1 MPETTAG
8 GVLVKALNGHITS
21 GGEFEKR
28 AAFVPTYSLPA
39 STFGLWY
46 NSIGIYVF
54 GSDAA
59 PLLPSG
65 VSYQRLQHS
74 DGSTALDEVLCAEL
88 YAGKIYAVGL
98 FADGTIF
105 HFYDGAR
112 VTDWFDGR
120 ARASFDVTGGFVTP
134 AVAAAGSFQVT
145 GGTLSAGV
153 NKITDIKINGVSI
166 INAAVDHTGD
176 NSTTAAALASAI
188 TSFSSSPDYT
198 ATSNGPTVNIVAAT
212 TGTAIN
218 GTAIVVTVAGN
229 ATTGNGVVMSGGAA
243 TVTSQLTDLKVDG
256 VSILTGPISWATSHE
271 NTASLIAAAINS
283 LTSVPDYTAT
293 AVGTRVNI
301 IAATAGSAANGR
313 AVVPTLANGLSVS
326 PASPALADGADAT
339 TTFQPGP
346 FVKTVGR
353 KMYSVSGPNL
363 HFSGTKQP
371 TKFTTDTTGAGFIDM
386 SSIAAGLEDMVALA
400 KYQSSVA
407 VFGEK
412 TTQIEYVDPDPALNR
427 EVQTL
432 ENTGTRYPN
441 SVTKFGDNDI
451 FYVDSGVRS
460 LRARDSSNAA
470 ATTDIGVP
478 IDTLVRAAL
487 KGVAD
492 DEIRLVTSCIEP
504 STGRYWLAVKDQIF
518 VFSYFGGAKV
528 SAWTTYEP
536 GFSVEQMVVFKQRVY
551 VRSGNTIYV
560 YGGLGSD
567 EVFDDTVAEAW
578 LPYLD
583 ANQPTREKAWVGM
596 DAALEGQWSV
606 AAAMQPTDLT
616 TEDAVNVMFET
627 SYNRDKLPQ
636 IGSST
641 HLSLRFRSQGSGQ
654 ARLSA
659 VVIHHDLEADED

>member
-28 AAFVPTYSLPA
+28 AAFVATYELPPN
-39 STFGLWY
+39 TFGLWY

-59 PLLPSG
+59 PTMPSG

-74 DGSTALDEVLCAEL
+74 DTVTALDEVLCAEL

-105 HFYDGAR
+105 HFYDGVR

-120 ARASFDVTGGFVTP
+120 ARASFDVTGGSVTA
-134 AVAAAGSFQVT
+134 AVAATGSFEVT

-153 NKITDIKINGVSI
+153 NKISDIKINGVSI
-166 INAAVDHTGD
+166 IGGAVDHTG
-176 NSTTAAALASAI
+176 NNATTAAAIAAAI
-188 TSFSSSPDYT
+188 TAHTSSPNYT
-198 ATSNGPTVNIVAAT
+198 ATSNGQTVNVVAVT

-218 GTAIVVTVAGN
+218 GTAIVVTVAGD

-243 TVTSQLTDLKVDG
+243 SITSQLTDLKVDG

-271 NTASLIAAAINS
+271 NTATLIAAAINS

-301 IAATAGSAANGR
+301 IAAVAGTAANGR
-313 AVVPTLANGLSVS
+313 AVVFTLANGLTVS
-326 PASPALADGADAT
+326 PTSLALADGADAT

-363 HFSGTKQP
+363 HFSGLTQP

-386 SSIAAGLEDMVALA
+386 SSIAAGLEQMLAIA
-400 KYQSSVA
+400 KYQNFVA

-427 EVQTL
+427 EIQTL

-441 SVTKFGDNDI
+441 SVTKFGDADI

-470 ATTDIGVP
+470 STTDIGVP

-487 KGVAD
+487 KNVTD
-492 DEIRLVTSCIEP
+492 DQVRVVTSLIEP

-536 GFSVEQMVVFKQRVY
+536 GFDVEHMVVFKQRVY
-551 VRSGNTIYV
+551 VRSGDTIYV
-560 YGGLGSD
+560 YGGLGS
-567 EVFDDTVAEAW
+567 ETVFDDTVAEAW
-578 LPYLD
+578 LPYMD
-583 ANQPTREKAWVGM
+583 ANQPTREKAWTSM
-596 DAALEGQWSV
+596 DAALEGLWAVS
-606 AAAMQPTDLT
+606 AAMQPTDLT
-616 TEDAVNVMFET
+616 VEDEVNVLYET

-641 HLSLRFRSQGSGQ
+641 HLSLRFRSQGSGP

-659 VVIHHDLEADED
+659 VVIHHDLDADED

>member
-1 MPETTAG
+1 M
-8 GVLVKALNGHITS
+8 LVKALNGHITS

-28 AAFVPTYSLPA
+28 AAFVPAYTLP
-39 STFGLWY
+39 SGTLGMFY

-54 GSDAA
+54 GSDPA
-59 PLLPSG
+59 PTLPSG

-74 DGSTALDEVLCAEL
+74 DTVTALDEVLCAEL

-105 HFYDGAR
+105 HFYDGSR

>member
-1 MPETTAG
+1 M
-8 GVLVKALNGHITS
+8 LVKALNGHITS

>member
-1 MPETTAG
+1 M
-8 GVLVKALNGHITS
+8 LVKALNGHITS

-28 AAFVPTYSLPA
+28 AAFVPTYNLPPG
-39 STFGLWY
+39 TFGLWY

-54 GSDAA
+54 GSDPA
-59 PLLPSG
+59 PTLPSG

-74 DGSTALDEVLCAEL
+74 DTVTALDEVLCAEL

-105 HFYDGAR
+105 HFYDGSR

-353 KMYSVSGPNL
+353 KIYSVSGPNL

-460 LRARDSSNAA
+460 LRARDASNAA

-487 KGVAD
+487 KEVAD
-492 DEIRLVTSCIEP
+492 DEVRVVTSCIEP
-504 STGRYWLAVKDQIF
+504 STGRFWLAVKDQIF

-659 VVIHHDLEADED
+659 VVIHHDLDADED

>member
-28 AAFVPTYSLPA
+28 AAFVSTYTLPPG
-39 STFGLWY
+39 TFGLWY

-54 GSDAA
+54 GSDTA
-59 PLLPSG
+59 PSLPSG

-74 DGSTALDEVLCAEL
+74 DTVTALAEVLCAEL

-105 HFYDGAR
+105 HFYDGVR

-120 ARASFDVTGGFVTP
+120 ARASFDVTGGFITP
-134 AVAAAGSFQVT
+134 AVAATGSFQVT

-301 IAATAGSAANGR
+301 IAAAAGSAANGR

-326 PASPALADGADAT
+326 PASPSLADGADAT

-386 SSIAAGLEDMVALA
+386 SSIAAGLENMVAIA
-400 KYQSSVA
+400 KYQGSVA

-460 LRARDSSNAA
+460 LRARDASNAA

-492 DEIRLVTSCIEP
+492 DEIRVVTSCIEP
-504 STGRYWLAVKDQIF
+504 STGRFWLAVKDQIF

-536 GFSVEQMVVFKQRVY
+536 GFDVEQMVVFKQRVY
-551 VRSGNTIYV
+551 LRSGDTIYV

-567 EVFDDTVAEAW
+567 EVFDETIAEAW

-583 ANQPTREKAWVGM
+583 ANQPTRKKAWLGM

-606 AAAMQPTDLT
+606 AAAMQPTALEV
-616 TEDAVNVMFET
+616 EDDVNVLYET

-659 VVIHHDLEADED
+659 VVIHHDLDADED

>member
-1 MPETTAG
+1 M
-8 GVLVKALNGHITS
+8 LVKALNGHITS

-28 AAFVPTYSLPA
+28 AAFVPAYTLP
-39 STFGLWY
+39 SGTLGMFY

-54 GSDAA
+54 GSDPA
-59 PLLPSG
+59 PTLPSG
-65 VSYQRLQHS
+65 VTYQRLQHS
-74 DGSTALDEVLCAEL
+74 DGATALDEVLCAEL

-105 HFYDGAR
+105 HFYDGVR

-120 ARASFDVTGGFVTP
+120 ARAAFDVTGGSVTA
-134 AVAAAGSFQVT
+134 AVAAAGSFEVT

-153 NKITDIKINGVSI
+153 NKISDIKINGVSI
-166 INAAVDHTGD
+166 ISGAVDHTG
-176 NSTTAAALASAI
+176 NNATTAAAIASAI
-188 TSFSSSPDYT
+188 TSHTSSPDYT
-198 ATSNGPTVNIVAAT
+198 ATSNGQTVNVAAVT

-218 GTAIVVTVAGN
+218 GTAIVVTVAGD
-229 ATTGNGVVMSGGAA
+229 ATTGNGVVMLGGAA
-243 TVTSQLTDLKVDG
+243 SITSQLTDLKVDG

-271 NTASLIAAAINS
+271 NTASLIAAAVNS
-283 LTSVPDYTAT
+283 LTSSPDYTAT

-301 IAATAGSAANGR
+301 IAAVAGAAANGR
-313 AVVPTLANGLSVS
+313 AIVPTLANGLTVS
-326 PASPALADGADAT
+326 PASPALANGADAAS
-339 TTFQPGP
+339 TFQPGP

-363 HFSGTKQP
+363 HFSGLNQP

-386 SSIAAGLEDMVALA
+386 SSIASGLENMVALA

-536 GFSVEQMVVFKQRVY
+536 GFDVEQMVVFKQRVY
-551 VRSGNTIYV
+551 VRSGDTIYV

-641 HLSLRFRSQGSGQ
+641 HLSLRFRSQGSGP

>member
-28 AAFVPTYSLPA
+28 AAFVSTYSLPA
-39 STFGLWY
+39 GTFGLWY

-54 GSDAA
+54 GSDPA
-59 PLLPSG
+59 PTLPSG

-74 DGSTALDEVLCAEL
+74 DTVTALDEVLCAEL

-105 HFYDGAR
+105 HFYDGVR

-120 ARASFDVTGGFVTP
+120 ARASFDVTAGSVTP
-134 AVAAAGSFQVT
+134 AVAATGSFQVT

-153 NKITDIKINGVSI
+153 NKISDIKINGVSI

-176 NSTTAAALASAI
+176 NSTTAAAIAAAI
-188 TSFSSSPDYT
+188 TAFSSSPDYT
-198 ATSNGPTVNIVAAT
+198 ATSNGPTVNIAAVT

-229 ATTGNGVVMSGGAA
+229 ATTGNSVVMSGGAA
-243 TVTSQLTDLKVDG
+243 TITSQLTDLKVDG
-256 VSILTGPISWATSHE
+256 VSILTGPILWAASHE

-301 IAATAGSAANGR
+301 IAATAGSDANGR
-313 AVVPTLANGLSVS
+313 AVVPALANGLTVS
-326 PASPALADGADAT
+326 PASAALADGADPT

-346 FVKTVGR
+346 FVKTIGR

-363 HFSGTKQP
+363 HFSGTAQP

-386 SSIAAGLEDMVALA
+386 SSIAAGLEQMVAIA
-400 KYQSSVA
+400 KYQTFAA

-412 TTQIEYVDPDPALNR
+412 TTQIEYVDPDPTLNR

-441 SVTKFGDNDI
+441 SVSKFGDNDI

-460 LRARDSSNAA
+460 LKARDSSNAA

-492 DEIRLVTSCIEP
+492 DEVRLVVSCIEP

>member
-1 MPETTAG
+1 M
-8 GVLVKALNGHITS
+8 KAVNGHITS

-39 STFGLWY
+39 GTFGLWY
-46 NSIGIYVF
+46 NSIGVYVF
-54 GSDAA
+54 GSDPA

-74 DGSTALDEVLCAEL
+74 DGVTALDEVLCAEL

-98 FADGTIF
+98 FVDGTIF
-105 HFYDGAR
+105 HFYDGVR

-120 ARASFDVTGGFVTP
+120 ARASFDVTGGGVTP
-134 AVAAAGSFQVT
+134 AVAATGSFQVT

-166 INAAVDHTGD
+166 IGAAVDHTGD

-188 TSFSSSPDYT
+188 NSFSSSPDYS
-198 ATSNGPTVNIVAAT
+198 ATSNGPTVNVTAAA

-218 GTAIVVTVAGN
+218 GTAIVVSVAGN

-243 TVTSQLTDLKVDG
+243 AITSQLSDLKVDG
-256 VSILTGPISWATSHE
+256 VSVLTGPVSWATSHE

-293 AVGTRVNI
+293 AAGTRVNI
-301 IAATAGSAANGR
+301 IAAVASASANGR
-313 AVVPTLANGLSVS
+313 AVVFTLANGLVVS
-326 PASPALADGADAT
+326 PATGLALADGADAT

-363 HFSGTKQP
+363 HFSGLKQP

-407 VFGEK
+407 VFAEK
-412 TTQIEYVDPDPALNR
+412 TTQIEYVDPDPTLNR

-451 FYVDSGVRS
+451 FYVDGGVRS

-470 ATTDIGVP
+470 STTDIGVP

-487 KGVAD
+487 KEVAE
-492 DEIRLVTSCIEP
+492 DEAGLVTSCIEP

-536 GFSVEQMVVFKQRVY
+536 GFTVEQMVVFKQRVY
-551 VRSGNTIYV
+551 LRSGNTIYV
-560 YGGLGSD
+560 YGGLGAE
-567 EVFDDTVAEAW
+567 EVYDSTVAEAW

-583 ANQPTREKAWVGM
+583 ANQPTRAKTWESM
-596 DAALEGQWSV
+596 DAALEGQWAV
-606 AAAMQPTDLT
+606 AAAMQPTELT
-616 TEDAVNVMFET
+616 VEDPVNVLSKT
-627 SYNRDKLPQ
+627 TYNGDKLPQ

-641 HLSLRFRSQGSGQ
+641 HLSLRFRSQGTGA
-654 ARLSA
+654 ARLSS
-659 VVIHHDLEADED
+659 VVIHHDLDADED